1 MILLTDKI
9 NLFFIKRKDW
19 VNVQENRQSGWAIME
34 TNTHTLHSV
43 LNQLL
48 G

>member
-1 MILLTDKI
+1 MILLAGKI
-9 NLFFIKRKDW
+9 NLLFIKRKDC

-34 TNTHTLHSV
+34 TNTQTLLSY